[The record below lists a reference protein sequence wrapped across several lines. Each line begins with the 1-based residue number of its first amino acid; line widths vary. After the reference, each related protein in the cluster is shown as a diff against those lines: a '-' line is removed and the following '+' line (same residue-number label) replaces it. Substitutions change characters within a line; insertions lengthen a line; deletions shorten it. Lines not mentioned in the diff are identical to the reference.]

1 MTTDKTPEAESTSE
15 GAVDLSELC
24 FGADCFSGEAI
35 QEQTFSERL
44 EGNHIVKSSSAVVVP
59 PAEIRWDYH
68 SEAKLQGP
76 KGLNQRG
83 VCVRAAWRDDG
94 SMEFSIEGAIW
105 ELDRASVKNIEIFG
119 MSNAEIAYWFPQLTG
134 LVRGVKV
141 PGLTVDSE
149 LRPFLYAVPLEGLT
163 AKGDQNVATAYSI
176 I

>member
-1 MTTDKTPEAESTSE
+1 
-15 GAVDLSELC
+15 
-24 FGADCFSGEAI
+24 
-35 QEQTFSERL
+35 
-44 EGNHIVKSSSAVVVP
+44 
-59 PAEIRWDYH
+59 
-68 SEAKLQGP
+68 
-76 KGLNQRG
+76 
-83 VCVRAAWRDDG
+83 
-94 SMEFSIEGAIW
+94 MEFSIEGAIR